1 MDTDWEALIT
11 AAKAE
16 LHPRRVSE
24 FIEAGGVAAAIQTL
38 RGNIYT
44 GICID
49 SACSLGM
56 CAERNAAAHMLTCGE
71 SAIAKI
77 VCINWNRDFLPPCGA
92 YREFL
97 KELAPEN
104 GKLLFLLSENR
115 IVTLRELLLEWW
127 GISGEK
133 ESRHSDG

>member
-1 MDTDWEALIT
+1 MEPVWKELYK
-11 AAKAE
+11 AAKAVQND
-16 LHPRRVSE
+16 RQVSDY
-24 FIEAGGVAAAIQTL
+24 IEAGGVAAAIQTL

-115 IVTLRELLLEWW
+115 IVTLRELLPEWW

>member
-1 MDTDWEALIT
+1 MGSSDNGGESGA
-11 AAKAE
+11 
-16 LHPRRVSE
+16 PSRRVSE

-104 GKLLFLLSENR
+104 GKLLDSPF
-115 IVTLRELLLEWW
+115 RE
-127 GISGEK
+127 SHRHT
-133 ESRHSDG
+133 SRTAAGVVGNFRRKRKPSLGRLNS

>member
-1 MDTDWEALIT
+1 MTSRSRLSSAVPACVKL
-11 AAKAE
+11 
-16 LHPRRVSE
+16 LS
-24 FIEAGGVAAAIQTL
+24 L
-38 RGNIYT
+38 YT
-44 GICID
+44 
-49 SACSLGM
+49 
-56 CAERNAAAHMLTCGE
+56 
-71 SAIAKI
+71 
-77 VCINWNRDFLPPCGA
+77 CGA

-115 IVTLRELLLEWW
+115 IVTLRELLPEWW

>member
-1 MDTDWEALIT
+1 MEPVWKELYK
-11 AAKAE
+11 AAKAVQND
-16 LHPRRVSE
+16 RQVSDYVA
-24 FIEAGGVAAAIQTL
+24 AGGVAAAIQTL

-56 CAERNAAAHMLTCGE
+56 CAARPAAAHMLTCGE

-77 VCINWNRDFLPPCGA
+77 GCIIWNRDFLPPCGA

-115 IVTLRELLLEWW
+115 IVTLRELLPEWW

>member
-1 MDTDWEALIT
+1 MGSSDNGGESGA
-11 AAKAE
+11 
-16 LHPRRVSE
+16 PSRRVSE

-104 GKLLFLLSENR
+104 YSTRGG
-115 IVTLRELLLEWW
+115 LR
-127 GISGEK
+127 
-133 ESRHSDG
+133 DG